1 MEGHEIYLA
10 RHGETEWSL
19 SGQHT
24 GTTDIPLTDNGRRH
38 AEALGTRLEGRQFAA
53 VFSSPLGRALE
64 TCRRAGFGERCVER
78 PELVEWNYG
87 EYEGV
92 TTEEI
97 RKTVPGWTVWTH
109 HTPGGET
116 PAEVGARCDAVIEEL
131 LEVDGDV
138 AVFAH
143 GHILRVLGAR
153 WIDLPPEH
161 GARLALSTGTL
172 SVLGW
177 ERDNRV
183 LELWNDGSHVRQGR

>member
-1 MEGHEIYLA
+1 MASPEIYLA

-19 SGQHT
+19 SGRHT
-24 GTTDIPLTDNGRRH
+24 GTTDVPLTDNGRRH
-38 AEALGTRLEGRQFAA
+38 AEALGGRLRGSDFAA
-53 VFSSPLGRALE
+53 VFASPMGRTLE
-64 TCRRAGFGERCVER
+64 TCRLAGFGDSCVER

-109 HTPGGET
+109 GAPAGET
-116 PAEVGARCDAVIEEL
+116 AADVGARCDALIEEL
-131 LEVDGDV
+131 LQMDGEVLL
-138 AVFAH
+138 FAH

-153 WIDLPPEH
+153 WIDLPPEL
-161 GARLALSTGTL
+161 GGRLALSTGTL
-172 SVLGW
+172 SLLGW

-183 LELWNDGSHVRQGR
+183 LELWNDGSHLP

>member
-1 MEGHEIYLA
+1 MAAHEIYLA

-24 GTTDIPLTDNGRRH
+24 GITDIPLTERGRGH
-38 AEALGTRLEGRQFAA
+38 AEALGDRLAGHEFAA
-53 VFSSPLGRALE
+53 VFASPLERALE
-64 TCRRAGFGERCVER
+64 TCRLAGFGDRCVER

-87 EYEGV
+87 EYEGM
-92 TTEEI
+92 TTPQI
-97 RKTVPGWTVWTH
+97 RESVPGWTVWTH
-109 HTPGGET
+109 DTPGGES
-116 PAEVGARCDAVIEEL
+116 PAEVGARCDALIEEL

-138 AVFAH
+138 VLFAH
-143 GHILRVLGAR
+143 GHILRVFGAR
-153 WIDLPPEH
+153 WIALPPEH

-183 LELWNDGSHVRQGR
+183 LRLWNDGSHQG

>member
-1 MEGHEIYLA
+1 MAAHEIYLA

-24 GTTDIPLTDNGRRH
+24 GVTDIPLTDNGRRH
-38 AEALGTRLEGRQFAA
+38 AEALAERLRGHDFAA
-53 VFSSPLGRALE
+53 VFTSPLERARE
-64 TCRRAGFGERCVER
+64 TCRLAGLGDRCVER
-78 PELVEWNYG
+78 RELVEWDYG
-87 EYEGV
+87 EYEGM
-92 TTEEI
+92 TTPEI
-97 RKTVPGWTVWTH
+97 RETVPGWTVWTH
-109 HTPGGET
+109 DTPGGES
-116 PAEVGARCDAVIEEL
+116 PAEVGARCDALIDEL

-138 AVFAH
+138 VLFAH

-153 WIDLPPEH
+153 WIALPPQH

-183 LELWNDGSHVRQGR
+183 LRLWNDGSHIG